1 MAIVENLFTGNGAT
15 VLFPFSFQYLETDH
29 VKASL
34 NGTLT
39 TAFTLDNPTTVRFNT
54 APATGVAI
62 RIFRDTPEDE
72 AEAIIFS
79 GSAIRA
85 SDLNRNNTQLLYLAQ
100 ESGDS
105 ASKALAASADA
116 VETADGV
123 AGTANDALD
132 AATEALATANAIDAK
147 ATEALATA
155 NAADDT
161 ANAID
166 AKATTALSTANSAL
180 AAANSA
186 VNTANAADATAD
198 DALFVANGV
207 DAKAQT
213 ALNQSTAAVNT
224 ANAALP
230 RAGGTLTGNVDNTS
244 NGYFDLPA
252 GTTAQRPG
260 TPNPGMVRFNT
271 ETSQFEGYSSE
282 WGVIGGGAK
291 GSSGNQVFF
300 ENDQTVT
307 SSYSITPGKNAVSA
321 GPITVNNGVTVTIPS
336 NSTWVIV

>member
-1 MAIVENLFTGNGAT
+1 MAIVENLFTGDGTT
-15 VLFPFSFQYLETDH
+15 VLFPFSFEYLETEH
-29 VKASL
+29 VKAEI

-39 TAFTLDNPTTVRFNT
+39 TAFTLANATTVQFNT
-54 APATGVAI
+54 APANGAAI
-62 RIFRDTPEDE
+62 RIFRETQSEEPE
-72 AEAIIFS
+72 AVIFG

-100 ESGDS
+100 ESGDI
-105 ASKALAASADA
+105 ANKALVASADA
-116 VETADGV
+116 VQTADGV
-123 AGTANDALD
+123 SAIATEALNTANDASD
-132 AATEALATANAIDAK
+132 TANGIDAK
-147 ATEALATA
+147 ATEALDTA
-155 NAADDT
+155 NAASDT

-166 AKATTALSTANSAL
+166 AKAQDALDTADSALS
-180 AAANSA
+180 AATSA

-213 ALNQSTAAVNT
+213 ALDQSATALST

-230 RAGGTLTGNVDNTS
+230 KAGGTLSGNVDNTS
-244 NGYFDLPA
+244 TGYFDLPA

-260 TPNPGMVRFNT
+260 TANPGMVRFNT
-271 ETSQFEGYSSE
+271 ETNQFEGYSSA
-282 WGVIGGGAK
+282 WDVIGGGAK
-291 GSSGNQVFF
+291 GSNGNQIFF

-307 SSYSITPGKNAVSA
+307 SSYSITAGKNAVSA
-321 GPITVNNGVTVTIPS
+321 GPITINSGVTVTIPS